1 MRHGGVRHR
10 VRSEAGG
17 GKTVLYAFQAGN
29 DGAGPT
35 GVAIRD
41 GGGNLYGTTLFGG
54 GSGCG
59 GNGCGTIY
67 RLAPEGTET
76 VLYAFRGG
84 NDGEAPAGSLLIGRT
99 RITTSPFS
107 ATMRRLRLP
116 KMCFMENRNFHPKTH
131 WPSRGPRF
139 QPWQAGIPMLFR
151 IAN

>member
-84 NDGEAPAGSLLIGRT
+84 NDGEAPAGSLLMDNTGNLYG
-99 RITTSPFS
+99 TTGDGGDQQCQCGTVFELPANGPGS
-107 ATMRRLRLP
+107 A
-116 KMCFMENRNFHPKTH
+116 
-131 WPSRGPRF
+131 
-139 QPWQAGIPMLFR
+139 
-151 IAN
+151 